1 MSKQVVFAVIDD
13 RVTLQKQLG
22 KCSSLKQ
29 EKKVRMLLA
38 FLNDSSTDQTVLCT
52 QLAITLRTLQRWK
65 RNYVLQ
71 GLEQFASLPKRK
83 RTSSKVSAQLHDAL
97 QAKVHDTEDPLL
109 GYWHAVEWVRE
120 QHGVEL
126 HYKQL
131 RKYLITHFGTKVKR
145 GRKSHVKKEE
155 QAEATFLKSCP
166 SASGR

>member
-83 RTSSKVSAQLHDAL
+83 TTLPFGHPFFVSMGVGTFQLN
-97 QAKVHDTEDPLL
+97 
-109 GYWHAVEWVRE
+109 
-120 QHGVEL
+120 
-126 HYKQL
+126 
-131 RKYLITHFGTKVKR
+131 KYPCK
-145 GRKSHVKKEE
+145 
-155 QAEATFLKSCP
+155 AEK
-166 SASGR
+166 